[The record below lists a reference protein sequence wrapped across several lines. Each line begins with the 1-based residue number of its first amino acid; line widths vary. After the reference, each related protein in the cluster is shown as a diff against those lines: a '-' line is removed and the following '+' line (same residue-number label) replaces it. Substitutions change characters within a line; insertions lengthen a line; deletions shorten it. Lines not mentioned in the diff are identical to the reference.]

1 MQEGNDG
8 PIVPPEKET
17 LQGIM
22 WDDPKLLK
30 LIEKKKYVKAIE
42 GYSSPSEL
50 LAENS
55 DVNR

>member
-8 PIVPPEKET
+8 PIVPLEKET

-42 GYSSPSEL
+42 GY
-50 LAENS
+50 NGKQGM
-55 DVNR
+55 